1 VGAAEGPYRIET
13 PSRSD
18 LKVDKQLNDGERML
32 SDLRREHA
40 IRQTLRK
47 LSRQRVALVLQPGNV
62 CVIERA
68 VKTTAET
75 DTALKTCHMR
85 GWVEPLES
93 AIPQGNL
100 TPDGR
105 LPENLNFE
113 AGPLYKLTSAGWSV
127 IYRSNQ
133 LALVAL
139 VIALISLLVSIAKH

>member
-1 VGAAEGPYRIET
+1 
-13 PSRSD
+13 
-18 LKVDKQLNDGERML
+18 MF

-62 CVIERA
+62 WVIEKA

-93 AIPQGNL
+93 AIPQGKL

-105 LPENLNFE
+105 LPANFKFE
-113 AGPLYKLTSAGWSV
+113 GTGILYKLTSAGWSV
-127 IYRSNQ
+127 IYRSYQ
-133 LALVAL
+133 LALIAV
-139 VIALISLLVSIAKH
+139 VISVISLLVSVAKH